1 MAGGGATALPT
12 AGGVLDLIRRGDVR
26 TRADV
31 ASVTGLSRTAVTARL
46 SALLG
51 SGLVVEGGE
60 APSTGGRPATF
71 LQFNGRAGS
80 VLAVAVGRSR
90 TQLAVC
96 DLAGEVLATAEFDHA
111 DGLEPDA
118 LFRRVDKRLGALL
131 AEAGVARDSVRGV
144 GLSLPGIVDAATA
157 TCVSAPV
164 LRGWDGVALAPYFS
178 SLEGAVVHV
187 ENDAK
192 ALALSEAHGH
202 LLEHPDLVVLKAST
216 GLGCGVFVQ
225 GRLVRGAKGAA
236 GEIGHTK
243 NPGADGRTC
252 RCGEVGCIEA
262 VAAGWA
268 LVQDSIADGV
278 EVAHVRELADLA
290 VAGDAVARRR
300 IRESGRRVGEVLAGV
315 VNLLNPGAI
324 VVGGDLAAAY
334 DIFVAGLRETL
345 YAGAAAGASND
356 LVILPATHGAAAGT
370 VGCAQLAI
378 ADVLSPAA
386 VDALLNRD

>member
-1 MAGGGATALPT
+1 MAGGGASALPT
-12 AGGVLDLIRRGDVR
+12 AGGVLDLIRRGEVR

-31 ASVTGLSRTAVTARL
+31 AAVTGLSRTAVTARL

-51 SGLVVEGGE
+51 AGLVLEGGE
-60 APSTGGRPATF
+60 APSTGGRPAAF
-71 LQFNGRAGS
+71 LQFNGRSGT

-111 DGLEPDA
+111 DGIEPDD
-118 LFRRVDKRLGALL
+118 LFRRVRSDLAGLL
-131 AEAGVARDSVRGV
+131 DEAGVEAASIRGV

-164 LRGWDGVALAPYFS
+164 LRGWEGVALAPYFAD
-178 SLEGAVVHV
+178 LEGAVVHV

-192 ALALSEAHGH
+192 VLALSEAHGH
-202 LLEHPDLVVLKAST
+202 LLQHPDLVVLKAST
-216 GLGCGVFVQ
+216 GFGCGVFVG

-243 NPGADGRTC
+243 NTGADGRIC
-252 RCGEVGCIEA
+252 RCGEVGCLEA
-262 VAAGWA
+262 VAGGWA
-268 LVQDSIADGV
+268 LVQDSVADGV
-278 EVAHVRELADLA
+278 EVAHVRELAGLA

-300 IRESGRRVGEVLAGV
+300 IRDSGRRAGEVMAGV
-315 VNLLNPGAI
+315 VNLLNPSAL

-356 LVILPATHGAAAGT
+356 LVILPATHGQAAGT

-386 VDALLNRD
+386 IDAQLTRG